1 MKRKQIMASSTK
13 SFPAPNGLV
22 GATPDDEPQGENP
35 NNESPLSDPVFW
47 LWIVGMCGVS
57 GAFLLQ
63 SYYPS
68 FIGPLSNVL
77 PSVGAAFAF
86 ASALLCWRRYG
97 FVIRR
102 RFEAVWFLFTLGTG
116 MWVLAEMTWA
126 TYYFF
131 LNVPVPYPS
140 VADVFYIG
148 GYFPLILGLAFYFGA
163 FSVAMSRQRLVAAVI
178 SIVIV
183 ALVALGFVM
192 PAELSKGLGPLNT
205 FSDMIYPVL
214 DLVLFS
220 LTALCLAI
228 FLGGR
233 ISRWWILFGA
243 ASLLYVVGDEYFLY
257 QVAAGTYYNGSFDDM
272 FFILGYLTFAIA
284 FHAHRREF

>member
-1 MKRKQIMASSTK
+1 MVGEAS
-13 SFPAPNGLV
+13 
-22 GATPDDEPQGENP
+22 DDESQGESQNRG
-35 NNESPLSDPVFW
+35 SPWSDPVFW
-47 LWIVGMCGVS
+47 LWIVGMGGVS

-77 PSVGAAFAF
+77 PSAGASFAF

-97 FVIRR
+97 FRVHR

-116 MWVLAEMTWA
+116 MWIVAEVTWA
-126 TYYFF
+126 IYYFI

-148 GYFPLILGLAFYFGA
+148 GYFPLILGLAFYYGA
-163 FSVAMSRQRLVAAVI
+163 FSVALSRRRLVAAAI

-183 ALVALGFVM
+183 ALVALGLVM
-192 PAELSKGLGPLNT
+192 PTELSKGLGPLST
-205 FSDMIYPVL
+205 LIDMIYPIL
-214 DLVLFS
+214 DLILFS

-243 ASLLYVVGDEYFLY
+243 GSLLYVVGDEYFLY
-257 QVAAGTYYNGSFDDM
+257 QVAAGTYYNGSIDDM

>member
-1 MKRKQIMASSTK
+1 M
-13 SFPAPNGLV
+13 
-22 GATPDDEPQGENP
+22 
-35 NNESPLSDPVFW
+35 SDPVFW
-47 LWIVGMCGVS
+47 LWIVGMFGVS

-77 PSVGAAFAF
+77 PSAGAAFAF

-97 FVIRR
+97 FEIHR

-116 MWVLAEMTWA
+116 MWVVAEMTWA
-126 TYYFF
+126 TYYFV

-140 VADVFYIG
+140 VADVFYVG
-148 GYFPLILGLAFYFGA
+148 GYFPMILGLAFYFGA
-163 FSVAMSRQRLVAAVI
+163 FSVAMSRQRLVAAAI
-178 SIVIV
+178 SIGIV
-183 ALVALGFVM
+183 ALVALGLVM
-192 PAELSKGLGPLNT
+192 PSELSKGLGPLNT
-205 FSDMIYPVL
+205 LVDLIYPIL
-214 DLVLFS
+214 DLILFS

-233 ISRWWILFGA
+233 ISRWWVLFGA

-257 QVAAGTYYNGSFDDM
+257 QVAAGTYYNGSIDDM